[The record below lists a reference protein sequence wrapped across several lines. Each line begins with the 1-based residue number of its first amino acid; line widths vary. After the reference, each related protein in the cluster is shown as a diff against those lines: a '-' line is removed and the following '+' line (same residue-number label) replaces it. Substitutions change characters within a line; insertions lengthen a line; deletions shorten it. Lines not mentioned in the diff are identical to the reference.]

1 MSNPFILTFGKKPT
15 QYISRP
21 KAIQRILDSFTSTP
35 SPEQI
40 FMITGIRGSGK
51 TVTMTAISKELQEN
65 DEFIVVDL
73 NSDKDLLE
81 GLASE
86 LYQNSK
92 VKLLFAKKEFSFSFK
107 GISFS
112 IEGNTPVLTVETLLK
127 MMFEKIQ
134 KKNKKV
140 LITIDEVLNNEHMK
154 IFAKTFQSLV
164 RQDFPIYLI
173 MTGLYENISKLQDD
187 KTLTFLY
194 RAPKIYLE
202 SLNLSSIAFSYKKI
216 FNISDEQANKMA
228 NLTNGYAYAYQL
240 LGYLTY
246 ENKGIIDDYVMNDYD
261 QYLQEFV
268 YEKLWSELSFV
279 EKNIIKNFP
288 EDEIAT
294 KDLITKS
301 EIDNSYFSMYR
312 ERLIKKGL
320 IFSPSYGKI
329 KLSLPRFYN
338 FIKTKNI

>member
-1 MSNPFILTFGKKPT
+1 MSNPFILTFGKKPN

-21 KAIQRILDSFTSTP
+21 KAIQRIIESFTSTP

-40 FMITGIRGSGK
+40 YMITGIRGSGK
-51 TVTMTAISKELQEN
+51 TVTMTAISKELQEHE
-65 DEFIVVDL
+65 DFIVVDL

-92 VKLLFAKKEFSFSFK
+92 INMIFTKKEFSFSFK

-112 IEGNTPVLTVETLLK
+112 IEGATPVLTVETLIK
-127 MMFEKIQ
+127 MMLEKIQ

-140 LITIDEVLNNEHMK
+140 LITIDEVTNNGYMK
-154 IFAKTFQSLV
+154 IFAKTFQALV
-164 RQDFPIYLI
+164 RQDLPVYLI

-202 SLNLSSIAFSYKKI
+202 SLNISSIAFSYKNI
-216 FNISDEQANKMA
+216 FNISDEQALKMA
-228 NLTNGYAYAYQL
+228 NLTNGYAYAYQV
-240 LGYLTY
+240 LGYLVY
-246 ENKGIIDDYVMNDYD
+246 ENNGIIDDMVINNFD

-268 YEKLWSELSFV
+268 YDKLWFELSTV
-279 EKNIIKNFP
+279 EKNIMKNFP
-288 EDEIAT
+288 EGEIST
-294 KDLITKS
+294 KDLISKI
-301 EIDNSYFSMYR
+301 EMDNSYFSMYR
-312 ERLIKKGL
+312 DRLIKKG
-320 IFSPSYGKI
+320 IIYSPSYGKVKI
-329 KLSLPRFYN
+329 VLPRFYN
-338 FIKTKNI
+338 YIKSKEF